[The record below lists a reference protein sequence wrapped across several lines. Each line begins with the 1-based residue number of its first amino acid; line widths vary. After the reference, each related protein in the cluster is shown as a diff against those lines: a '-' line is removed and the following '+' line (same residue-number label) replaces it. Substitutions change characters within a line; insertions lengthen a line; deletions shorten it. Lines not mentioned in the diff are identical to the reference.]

1 VSASLNEPSFG
12 VDLISFYHPAFW
24 EVATRQDLV
33 DRSAADPRWFWD
45 RALES
50 VRAAGIDGVEVC
62 FPPGTWQSAVAA
74 YGSEKGFVDALA
86 AQELGLI
93 SGFFDALEEKGDV
106 LDESAQRDILRSGA
120 EYARFLAQCG
130 GHVLVAGMPVLERG
144 GAGAETFLD
153 LEYAKRVADLL
164 NRLGAVARR
173 EGVKMAM
180 HTEMGSVFCAR
191 RDIDLFL
198 LLTDPEFVD
207 FCPDTGHITLGG
219 SNPVDVLNDH
229 YDRVVIMHWKDAT
242 GPFDMV
248 VPPGENRHAYY
259 QRYFKQVGTGAVDW
273 RTWARRL
280 HEINY
285 QGWMIL
291 ELDESPDPITE
302 MTAAREFAERVLKSE
317 PAK

>member
-1 VSASLNEPSFG
+1 LSASLNEPSFG

-24 EVATRQDLV
+24 GVGTRQDLV
-33 DRSAADPRWFWD
+33 DRSASDPRWFWD

-86 AQELGLI
+86 SHELGLI
-93 SGFFDALEEKGDV
+93 SGFFDALEETDDV
-106 LDESAQRDILRSGA
+106 LDESCQQDILRSGA
-120 EYARFLAQCG
+120 EYARFLAHCG
-130 GHVLVAGMPVLERG
+130 GHVLVAGMPVLARG
-144 GAGAETFLD
+144 EAGAEAFLD

-198 LLTDPEFVD
+198 LLTDPEFVA

-242 GPFDMV
+242 GPFDMI
-248 VPPGENRHAYY
+248 VPPEENRHAYY
-259 QRYFKQVGTGAVDW
+259 QRYFKQVGAGAVDW
-273 RTWARRL
+273 RNWARRL
-280 HEINY
+280 REINY

-291 ELDESPDPITE
+291 ELDESPDPIAE

-317 PAK
+317 QVR